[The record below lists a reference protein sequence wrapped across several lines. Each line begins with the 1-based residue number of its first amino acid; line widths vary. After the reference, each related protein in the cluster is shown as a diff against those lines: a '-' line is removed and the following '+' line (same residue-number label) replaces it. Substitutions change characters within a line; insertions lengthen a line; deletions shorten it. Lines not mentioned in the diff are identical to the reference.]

1 MAEARDHVHD
11 QETDPADD
19 QSRDLIKSLAKGI
32 AVMRAFSV
40 HRTPLTMTAVAEIVG
55 LSRPAVRRILLTL
68 EDLGYAHQHRGQWSL
83 TPRVLEIGAGYFSK
97 NSLPEISGPF
107 LQILADRIQETC
119 HVAVWDRFE
128 VVHVARVEV
137 QRVVPDAIYVGT
149 RLPANATALGQV
161 LLTGLNDAELD
172 EYLKKTDRVAYTP
185 ETITDAK
192 SLRAR
197 VKLVAEQGFAI
208 TADELVFG
216 TIGVA
221 VPIMGSG
228 RVVGALGVTT
238 SPLRQTTE
246 SLHAEMV
253 PALQQTA
260 DEISQAYDLSN
271 RRNAPKRP
279 NTNGD

>member
-1 MAEARDHVHD
+1 MAEALND
-11 QETDPADD
+11 QDLDRGDD

-97 NSLPEISGPF
+97 NSLPEIAGPF
-107 LQILADRIQETC
+107 LQILADRVQETC

-137 QRVVPDAIYVGT
+137 QRVVPDPMYVGT

-185 ETITDAK
+185 GTIVDRRE
-192 SLRAR
+192 LRSR
-197 VKLVAEQGFAI
+197 VKKVREQGFAI
-208 TADELVFG
+208 TTDELVLG
-216 TIGVA
+216 TTGVA
-221 VPIMGSG
+221 VPIISAGH
-228 RVVGALGVTT
+228 VVGALGATT
-238 SPLRQTTE
+238 SPLRSTNE
-246 SLHAEMV
+246 SLRESFV
-253 PALQQTA
+253 PALG
-260 DEISQAYDLSN
+260 EISAEIAQAYDLSN
-271 RRNAPKRP
+271 RRLPRAVSGG
-279 NTNGD
+279 T